1 MEKNFIINIC
11 GFQHSFI
18 EADSGGDVEMT
29 TVGEYEFENG
39 LYYIEYD
46 ETEMSGLEDT
56 HTSIEIGADYVSL
69 QRTGTMTSDMLFMQ
83 GRKTHSMYNTP
94 YGDLLVGI
102 YTHSLDIKVTDKC
115 CALSIDYEI
124 ELNDKPNGRNVIE
137 INVMEAK
144 NNE

>member
-1 MEKNFIINIC
+1 MENNFIINIS

-29 TVGEYEFENG
+29 TVGDYEYEDG

-46 ETEMSGLEDT
+46 ETEMSGLDDT

-69 QRTGTMTSDMLFMQ
+69 QRTGSMTSDMLFME

-94 YGDLLVGI
+94 YGELLVGI
-102 YTHSLDIKVTDKC
+102 YTHSLDINACDIACT
-115 CALSIDYEI
+115 LTIDYEI

-137 INVMEAK
+137 ISVLEVK
-144 NNE
+144 KQ